1 MSLEQTMTPEQHRHA
16 AQLAFVASGAE
27 LNIGTPEDCPLPL
40 EQLIATRGDETYVRE
55 RFSAGLTA
63 HVYRIHAQGQ
73 DWTLKLAREKCKVQ
87 NVDGQ
92 TSFLNEIQRRADLR
106 QLKHDPLL
114 TDRLSAIVD
123 TRYANFRHG
132 VLLSPWIEG
141 VAIQAWDERQLLQL
155 FDTLVA
161 LLLGG
166 LFEWDLCT
174 GNTLDD
180 GQVRLFDFG
189 YMYRFDPLRAFNSNG
204 TAMPQFHA
212 AERFETRQYFAHL
225 LRLEQDGERLALDAF
240 TLEKRIAVEAYQG
253 LRAELASRGAAPV
266 VLEWLD
272 GIIATWRR
280 ALVNDVSELYLQE
293 AWRSHWLDLHDDL
306 SGQTCTPS
314 TLARI
319 GWLERTARERYAD
332 VQRLVVVESKNRL
345 FDQLREA
352 RQLAQRWQVA

>member
-1 MSLEQTMTPEQHRHA
+1 MTPEQHRHA

-27 LNIGTPEDCPLPL
+27 LEIGTPDDCPFPL
-40 EQLIATRGDETYVRE
+40 DQLVSTQGDEPYVRE

-63 HVYRIHAQGQ
+63 HVYRLHAGGQ
-73 DWTLKLAREKCKVQ
+73 DWTLKRARAQCKVQ

-106 QLKHDPLL
+106 ELKRDPLL
-114 TDRLSAIVD
+114 GERLSAIVD
-123 TRYANFRHG
+123 TRYASFRHG

-141 VAIQAWDERQLLQL
+141 TPIQAWDERQLVDL
-155 FDTLVA
+155 FDTLMA

-166 LFEWDLCT
+166 LFEWDLCP

-189 YMYRFDPLRAFNSNG
+189 YMYRFDPLREFNSNG
-204 TAMPQFHA
+204 TSMPQFHA
-212 AERFETRQYFAHL
+212 AERFETRQYFGHL
-225 LRLEQDGERLALDAF
+225 LELEQRGDQLALDAF
-240 TLEKRIAVEAYQG
+240 ALEKRIAIDAYQR
-253 LRAELASRGAAPV
+253 LRAELASRGATSA
-266 VLEWLD
+266 VLDWLD
-272 GIIATWRR
+272 GIIATWRH
-280 ALVNDVSELYLQE
+280 ALVSGPEQLYLQE

-319 GWLERTARERYAD
+319 GWLERTVRERHSD
-332 VQRLVVVESKNRL
+332 LQSLVAVAARNPL
-345 FDQLREA
+345 LQQLREA
-352 RQLAQRWQVA
+352 RHLAQRWQVV

>member
-1 MSLEQTMTPEQHRHA
+1 MTPEQQRHA
-16 AQLAFVASGAE
+16 TQLAFVASAAE
-27 LNIGTPEDCPLPL
+27 LQIGTPADCPLPL
-40 EQLIATRGDETYVRE
+40 EQLATTQGDEPYVRE

-63 HVYRIHAQGQ
+63 HVYRIHADGK
-73 DWTLKLAREKCKVQ
+73 DWTLKRARERCKVQ

-106 QLKHDPLL
+106 QLKRDPVLGE
-114 TDRLSAIVD
+114 RLSAIVD
-123 TRYANFRHG
+123 TRYASFRQG

-141 VAIQAWDERQLLQL
+141 APVAAWNERQLTQL

-166 LFEWDLCT
+166 LFEWDLCS

-189 YMYRFDPLRAFNSNG
+189 YMYRFDPLSQFNSNG

-212 AERFETRQYFAHL
+212 AERFETRQYFAYL
-225 LRLEQDGERLALDAF
+225 LGLEQGGERLALDAF
-240 TLEKRIAVEAYQG
+240 TLEKRIAAEAYQR

-266 VLEWLD
+266 VLDWLD

-280 ALVNDVSELYLQE
+280 ALVNDASELYLQE

-314 TLARI
+314 TLVRI

-332 VQRLVVVESKNRL
+332 VQKLVVVESKNRL